1 MISHSVTR
9 RGRIAIGGALIVTFL
24 AINAAVSFQS
34 GQRLY
39 QMEQSINHTYQAL
52 DTVDAA
58 LAALVDAET
67 AQRGYVITGERRYLD
82 PYRKT
87 IASIDQR
94 FSTLDQQVSGDPR
107 LAELAAELRQLAN
120 DRLRQ
125 ISDVLAARQRSFDEA
140 QQLIAMNLGIE
151 LMDRIREVVQQMNQ
165 IGHQSLD
172 RKALLSEQSLWRL
185 EVNILMCLLV
195 GMVLVAG
202 VGYALHR
209 ADQQLQAAH
218 EISQHN
224 ENRYRTLIE
233 ATSAIV
239 WDTPPSGE
247 VVGELPGWSA
257 FTGQKTQEIRGW
269 GWIRAVHPDDREHT
283 RHAWTAAVAERGV
296 YQVEHRLRR
305 HDGVY
310 RHMVGRGVPV
320 LGKDGEIV
328 EWIGL
333 HADITDQ
340 KMAAQ
345 ALAESERFARSTL
358 DALSTHLAILDEDG
372 LILATNRAWREFAAA
387 NVAKSEVCEGANYLE
402 VCDSASGACAEEA
415 VAVAKGIWS
424 VIRREQAE
432 FALEYP
438 CHSPTEKRWFLVRAT
453 LFAED
458 GPLRVVVSHENIT
471 EAKLAG
477 EEREKFFAL
486 VENSIDYIGMSAMSG
501 DVVYLN
507 PAACEMVG
515 LNSQWRKTAARIS
528 DFHTEAGNRVIH
540 GEVLPALFTT
550 GRWEGE
556 VEYRNFRTGQ
566 PIASQASAFTVRH
579 PKSGEPLCMAIIARD
594 ITKQKR
600 QEEELRSKTAFLLA
614 QTESCLD
621 GLLVVDEK
629 RNKIFQNRLFAD
641 IWRLPLQTFQTSDDA
656 TTLQYAVA
664 HAKDPETFFERVEYL
679 YTHPDETAREEIEL
693 ADGRIL
699 DRYTTPVKGSD
710 GHYYGRIWAFR
721 DITQRRRQE
730 EELRHARAQLLDAIE
745 SLDAGLVIYG
755 PDERLVIC
763 NSKYKEMYAPCANVM
778 TPGTPYEEIL
788 QVFARSG
795 VPDLTDVSAD
805 EWVARRLAA
814 HRNPGEPLVQRLS
827 DRWIRIGDHRTS
839 DGGVVSLRTDITPL
853 KQAQE
858 AAEAANRAKQEQVEE
873 LELLYR
879 MTPVGLALLDRN
891 HRFIRVNERLAVIGG
906 TTVREHLNRTIREV
920 IPQLAPTVEAIVERV
935 FNSGEPVID
944 IEVHGVT
951 PADLTKERDWLAS
964 YYPVKSAE
972 GITRFVGCVV
982 VEITDLKK
990 VEADLRQ
997 AKADAEAANRAKS
1010 EFLAN
1015 MSHEIRTP
1023 MNGVIGMTDLLLD
1036 GEVSPEQRES
1046 LGMVKSSAESLMTV
1060 INDILDFSKIEA
1072 GKLDL
1077 HATAFPL
1084 RTLLEDT
1091 LKPMALRAHRK
1102 GLEVAFDIDADVPE
1116 IVVGDSGRLRQVL
1129 INLVGNAI
1137 KFTERGEVVLKAN
1150 LRSQTNSGYEIEFAV
1165 VDTGIGIPAE
1175 RQQAVFAPF
1184 AQADGSTTRRF
1195 GGTGLGL
1202 SISSQLVELMGG
1214 CIEVDSKVGLGS
1226 TFRFRAHFERPREG
1240 AAPTSAGMPPADL
1253 SGVEVLIVDDN
1264 ATNRRILEQMLR
1276 HWEARPTAVESGPA
1290 ALAEMERAASS
1301 GEPYPLLL
1309 VDAWMPEMDG
1319 FTLVELVQQRPNVA
1333 PPTIM
1338 MLTSADRQEDANRC
1352 RQLGLAAYLV
1362 KPIKAAELHD
1372 AIVGCLSGKRMGECL
1387 KQLVAAPID
1396 LRQAEVEASSRPL
1409 RILLAEDNPVNQRV
1423 ALHLL
1428 DKQRHSTTVVGN
1440 GLDAL
1445 AAIARER
1452 FDLVLMDVQMPE
1464 MDGLEATRALREA
1477 EAATGQHLPIIAM
1490 TAHAMKGD
1498 RERCAAA
1505 GMDDY
1510 VCKPIQASDL
1520 YRAIQ
1525 AVTNAAGLSHEPRA
1539 VMRSATDVVDR
1550 AAVLERLG
1558 ENQELLREIVGI
1570 FLKDAPQRRDEIRNA
1585 FAAGDLIRV
1594 RNAAHSFR
1602 GAMGYLEAGTAL
1614 AAALRLEQ
1622 TAETG
1627 NPQEVSEAIAVFE
1640 RHLDELTAAMAT
1652 LISTDCN

>member
-1 MISHSVTR
+1 MLNHSVTH
-9 RGRIAIGGALIVTFL
+9 RGRIAIGCALIVTFL

-34 GQRLY
+34 GQQVY
-39 QMEQSINHTYQAL
+39 QIEESINHTYQTL
-52 DTVDAA
+52 DTVAA
-58 LAALVDAET
+58 ARAALVDAET
-67 AQRGYVITGERRYLD
+67 AQRGYVITGDRRYLA
-82 PYRKT
+82 PYHKA
-87 IASIDQR
+87 IESIDKL
-94 FSTLDQQVSGDPR
+94 FGTLDQQVSDEAR
-107 LAELAAELRQLAN
+107 LAEFAPQLRQLAN
-120 DRLRQ
+120 TRLRQ
-125 ISDVLAARQRSFDEA
+125 ISDVLAARERSFDEA
-140 QQLIAMNLGIE
+140 QQLIATDKGFE
-151 LMDRIREVVQQMNQ
+151 LMEQIREVVQQMNQ
-165 IGHQSLD
+165 IGHESLA
-172 RKALLSEQSLWRL
+172 KKGLLSQQSLWRL
-185 EVNILMCLLV
+185 EVNILMFLLV

-202 VGYALHR
+202 VGYALHG

-218 EISQHN
+218 EVSQHN
-224 ENRYRTLIE
+224 EKRYRTLIE

-247 VVGELPGWSA
+247 VVGELPGWTA
-257 FTGQKTQEIRGW
+257 FTGQKPQEIRGW
-269 GWIRAVHPDDREHT
+269 GWIRAVHPEDREHT
-283 RHAWTAAVAERGV
+283 RRAWTTAVADRGT

-310 RHMVGRGVPV
+310 RIMAGRGVPV
-320 LGKDGEIV
+320 LGADGAIV
-328 EWIGL
+328 EWIGC

-340 KMAAQ
+340 KMAEQ

-358 DALSTHLAILDEDG
+358 DALSAHLAILDEDG
-372 LILATNRAWREFAAA
+372 RILATNRAWREFAGSSK
-387 NVAKSEVCEGANYLE
+387 VADGVSVGVNYLN
-402 VCDSASGACAEEA
+402 VCDFASGDCAAEAAA
-415 VAVAKGIWS
+415 VAEGIRS

-432 FALEYP
+432 FSLEYP
-438 CHSPTEKRWFLVRAT
+438 CHSPTQKYWFRVRAT
-453 LFAED
+453 LFTGE

-471 EAKLAG
+471 DAKLAE

-486 VENSIDYIGMSAMSG
+486 VENSIDYIGMAAMSG
-501 DVVYLN
+501 EVVYLN

-515 LNSQWRKTAARIS
+515 LNSQWQQTATQIS

-540 GEVLPALFTT
+540 AEVLPALLTT

-600 QEEELRSKTAFLLA
+600 QEEELRSKTAFLEA
-614 QTESCLD
+614 MTESSLD
-621 GLLVVDEK
+621 GLLVVDDK
-629 RNKIFQNRLFAD
+629 RNVVFQNRQFAD
-641 IWRLPLQTFQTSDDA
+641 VWKIPQQILKQENDDSRLEF
-656 TTLQYAVA
+656 AVRS
-664 HAKDPETFFERVEYL
+664 AKDPEQFLERVLYL
-679 YTHPDETAREEIEL
+679 YSRTEDTAREEIEL

-699 DRYTTPVKGSD
+699 DRYTSPVRASD

-721 DITQRRRQE
+721 DITEQKRQD

-763 NSKYKEMYAPCANVM
+763 NSKYKEMYAPCAHVL

-788 QVFARSG
+788 QVFAQSG
-795 VPDLTDVSAD
+795 VLDLTDVSVD
-805 EWVARRLAA
+805 QWVANRLAT
-814 HRNPGEPLVQRLS
+814 HRNPGEPLVQRIA

-839 DGGVVSLRTDITPL
+839 DGGIVSLRTDITAL

-879 MTPVGLALLDRN
+879 MTPVGLALLDRDFRYRRIN
-891 HRFIRVNERLAVIGG
+891 DRLAAFGG
-906 TTVREHLNRTIREV
+906 ISVREHLGRTVSEV
-920 IPQLAPTVEAIVERV
+920 VPQIAPRVEAIINRV
-935 FNSGEPVID
+935 FTSGEPVLD
-944 IEVHGVT
+944 IEVHGIT
-951 PADLTKERDWLAS
+951 PDDLTRARDWLAS

-972 GITRFVGCVV
+972 GITRYVGCAVL
-982 VEITDLKK
+982 EITELKK
-990 VEADLRQ
+990 VEAELRQ
-997 AKADAEAANRAKS
+997 AKVDAEAANRAKS

-1077 HATAFPL
+1077 HATEFQL
-1084 RTLLEDT
+1084 RALLEDT

-1102 GLEVAFDIDADVPE
+1102 GLEMAFDIPADVPE
-1116 IVVGDSGRLRQVL
+1116 VVVGDAGRLRQVL

-1137 KFTERGEVVLKAN
+1137 KFTERGEVVLKVS
-1150 LRSQTNSGYEIEFAV
+1150 LRSETNSGYEIEFAV
-1165 VDTGIGIPAE
+1165 IDTGIGIPAE

-1214 CIEVDSKVGLGS
+1214 RIEVDSKVGLGS
-1226 TFRFRAHFERPREG
+1226 TFRFSAHFERPREG
-1240 AAPTSAGMPPADL
+1240 ATPTSAGMVAAEL
-1253 SGVEVLIVDDN
+1253 RGVEVLIVDDN
-1264 ATNRRILEQMLR
+1264 ATNLRILEQMLR
-1276 HWEARPTAVESGPA
+1276 HWDARPTAVDSGAA
-1290 ALAEMERAASS
+1290 ALAEMERAATD
-1301 GEPYPLLL
+1301 GKPYPLLL

-1319 FTLVELVQQRPNVA
+1319 FTLVELVQQQPSVA

-1352 RQLGLAAYLV
+1352 RQLGLAAYLI
-1362 KPIKAAELHD
+1362 KPIKATELHD
-1372 AIVGCLSGKRMGECL
+1372 AIVGCLSGKRMGEWV
-1387 KQLVAAPID
+1387 KQLVAPAID
-1396 LRQAEVEASSRPL
+1396 QYPAELEASSRPL

-1428 DKQRHSTTVVGN
+1428 DRQQHSTTVVGN
-1440 GLDAL
+1440 GRDAL

-1464 MDGLEATRALREA
+1464 MDGWEATHAIRKA

-1498 RERCAAA
+1498 RERCKAA

-1510 VCKPIQASDL
+1510 VCKPIQANDL

-1525 AVTNAAGLSHEPRA
+1525 AVTGATGLSHEPQTFT
-1539 VMRSATDVVDR
+1539 RSATDVVDR

-1558 ENQELLREIVGI
+1558 ENRELLREIVDI
-1570 FLKDAPQRRDEIRNA
+1570 FLKDAPRRRDEIRTA
-1585 FAAGDLIRV
+1585 FAAGDFIRI

-1614 AAALRLEQ
+1614 AAAVRLEEM
-1622 TAETG
+1622 AEAG
-1627 NPQEVSEAIAVFE
+1627 NPQDVSEAIADFE

-1652 LISTDCN
+1652 LISTEGH